1 MAGLARLVRQVCL
14 LREQGDAAG
23 AVRVQEKE
31 FATAVR
37 DIRLAE
43 GPEALPESEL
53 RAMFATEEQRVA
65 EAVILSELLIP
76 QLVGSWPS
84 ISNLD
89 RPGTTR
95 SAPGAL
101 PASAPAPTPA
111 AGPPTIPDL
120 LDAMLAAERP
130 GRRRPPN
137 ASPEPPP
144 ENDNHHRKKISHH
157 Q

>member
-84 ISNLD
+84 ISDLD

-95 SAPGAL
+95 SAPRAL
-101 PASAPAPTPA
+101 PASAPAPAPTPA

-120 LDAMLAAERP
+120 LDAMLAAERT
-130 GRRRPPN
+130 GRRRPP
-137 ASPEPPP
+137 ATKRES
-144 ENDNHHRKKISHH
+144 
-157 Q
+157 